1 MGENKMQLKDEVKF
15 LLGVRK
21 KIDNLSTNKTD
32 VDKTFMAILEDL
44 KKQMQISND
53 AIEIMNELSA
63 EIKVTVS
70 KVQSS
75 YTRTTC

>member
-1 MGENKMQLKDEVKF
+1 MTLKDEVKF
-15 LLGVRK
+15 LLSVRK

-63 EIKVTVS
+63 EIKVTVT

>member
-1 MGENKMQLKDEVKF
+1 MTLKDEVKF
-15 LLGVRK
+15 LLSVRK
-21 KIDNLSTNKTD
+21 KIDNLSSNKND

-63 EIKVTVS
+63 EIKVTVT